1 MIKFK
6 RWCSEENNF
15 SKIVSLDSELIRFSN
30 LSDKD
35 NIEIWGGDIRELD
48 GKIYKLE
55 DEGWRFTF
63 WRYNE
68 RVILTE
74 DTGYTSKYI
83 GNIYENKELLNLF
96 K

>member
-1 MIKFK
+1 MEKE
-6 RWCSEENNF
+6 REEY
-15 SKIVSLDSELIRFSN
+15 KISLK
-30 LSDKD
+30 DK
-35 NIEIWGGDIRELD
+35 L
-48 GKIYKLE
+48 KE